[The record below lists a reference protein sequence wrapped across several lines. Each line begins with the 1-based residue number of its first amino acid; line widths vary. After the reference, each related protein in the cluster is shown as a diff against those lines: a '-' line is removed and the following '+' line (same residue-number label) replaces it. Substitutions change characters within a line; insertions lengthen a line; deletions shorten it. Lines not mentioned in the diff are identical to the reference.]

1 MTTKKIKKTRN
12 LSDMIS
18 DLDCVDISVNDI
30 EQLALKLVLESPDA
44 REKVNALKVLVEI
57 KKHLSQD
64 NNEKDLIAILKG
76 DK

>member
-18 DLDCVDISVNDI
+18 DLDGVDISVNDI